1 VRLSDLKTATGLAQ
15 RREALLKQL
24 NAVSIDT
31 VSVKIGGLPVGEP
44 ELIAFILP
52 EIVTKLQRLTA
63 DVESDLLKLGV
74 RLH

>member
-1 VRLSDLKTATGLAQ
+1 
-15 RREALLKQL
+15 
-24 NAVSIDT
+24 VSIDT